1 MKLRQLIK
9 PLLLATPIWLASQGV
24 AYAGSWKVNLQDAD
38 IHAFINEV
46 ANITKSNFVPDPRIN
61 GRVTVISN
69 RPMNEEEIYQL
80 FLSVMQVNGIVAIE
94 KNGIV
99 ELKPDNFG
107 KQSGL
112 PVDLNGKARG
122 EDMVTRLVYLHN
134 MQASEVL
141 SAIRPLM
148 PQSAHAATV
157 PSVNALVLS
166 DRANNLNELMV
177 LVRSLDSAGDTNI
190 ATIPLRH
197 TDADRMMEL
206 ISKLIATG
214 DGQAGQTG
222 QVKVIA
228 DTSSDRLLVSG
239 SPDKIA
245 KIRSMV
251 TQIDTIPNKR
261 LSGMKV
267 FALNYANAPHV
278 ANILRALLT
287 GSSINS
293 SEQKSSLSKASL
305 SNSKKKTDA
314 SANNTQ
320 SVSTT
325 SSATPTSSVKSGSG
339 TTDKYGHHFSIIADE
354 TKNAIYV
361 NASGQTMAE
370 IEDFIKKIDTAEVQV
385 LIQAAIIEISGDDV
399 QQLGVQWALGNN
411 NSGYGFVNFD
421 NVGVSATGLA
431 SAVLAKKAGLGS
443 GISSA
448 ARTIAGALLG
458 LGSSKKSS
466 NGTSQF
472 YGAILQAIDKTT
484 SANLLSSPSIT
495 TLNHKQASLLV
506 GQNVPFVT
514 GSYTSGSSG
523 GSNPFQTVERQDVG
537 IQLNVIPHVGSDG
550 MVKLDVSQEV
560 SSVVKSNTTNIK
572 GLVTNKSFINTTVMA
587 KNGQTIALGGL
598 MRENNSKNRQKVP
611 ALGDVPVL
619 GRLFR
624 SDGKSTRKS
633 NLIIFLQP
641 TIIRNGGVIP
651 SVTQVDGDKMKVM
664 QLSIDKNGTIKQVPL
679 YNNQNSNQDWYRKEV
694 KLDSNT
700 SLMSLNPL
708 HSEDPTY
715 IFPKEVTFDYSSLLP
730 KKRVFNKQRNFVN
743 HTQEPM
749 PVAIPIEDNTGV
761 GMQPSSNSTEIR
773 KKLKNNN
780 QSINKN
786 DENKSINI
794 HQFDF

>member
-1 MKLRQLIK
+1 MKLHQLIK
-9 PLLLATPIWLASQGV
+9 PLLIATPIWLASQGL

-61 GRVTVISN
+61 GKVTVISN
-69 RPMNEEEIYQL
+69 RPMNEDEIYQL

-112 PVDLNGKARG
+112 PVDLSGKITG
-122 EDMVTRLVYLHN
+122 EDMITRLVYLQN
-134 MQASEVL
+134 TQASEVL

-148 PQSAHAATV
+148 PQSAHAAAV

-166 DRANNLNELMV
+166 DRANSLNELMV
-177 LVRSLDSAGDTNI
+177 LVNSLDTAGDSTV

-197 TDADRMMEL
+197 TDAERMMAL
-206 ISKLIATG
+206 ISKLISAG
-214 DGQAGQTG
+214 DGQASGLAS

-228 DTSSDRLLVSG
+228 DTTSDRLLVSG

-245 KIRSMV
+245 KIRNMV
-251 TQIDTIPNKR
+251 SQIDTIPNKR

-267 FALNYANAPHV
+267 FALNYADASHV

-293 SEQKSSLSKASL
+293 AEQQSSLAKASL
-305 SNSKKKTDA
+305 SNSKKNSNSST
-314 SANNTQ
+314 ANAP
-320 SVSTT
+320 SPSTPKPST
-325 SSATPTSSVKSGSG
+325 SINRGSSS
-339 TTDKYGHHFSIIADE
+339 TDKYGHHFSIIADE
-354 TKNAIYV
+354 TKNSIYI

-370 IEDFIKKIDTAEVQV
+370 IEEFIQKIDTAEVQV

-421 NVGVSATGLA
+421 NAGVSATGLA
-431 SAVLAKKAGLGS
+431 SAVLAKKAGLG
-443 GISSA
+443 GISKA
-448 ARTIAGALLG
+448 ASTIAGALLG
-458 LGSSKKSS
+458 IGNSKTSK
-466 NGTSQF
+466 NGNTQF

-560 SSVVKSNTTNIK
+560 SSVVKSNTTNIN

-598 MRENNSKNRQKVP
+598 MRENNSNNQQKVP
-611 ALGDVPVL
+611 ALGDVPFL

-624 SDGKSTRKS
+624 SDGQSNRKS

-641 TIIRNGGVIP
+641 TIIRNGGVVP
-651 SVTQVDGDKMKVM
+651 SVTEVDGDKIKVM
-664 QLSIDKNGTIKQVPL
+664 QLSIDRNGTIKQVPL
-679 YNNQNSNQDWYRKEV
+679 SGTQGWYGKKVNLTNNQN
-694 KLDSNT
+694 
-700 SLMSLNPL
+700 LMALNPVTSNESIINL
-708 HSEDPTY
+708 PTQQE
-715 IFPKEVTFDYSSLLP
+715 FFTDYVEPLQ
-730 KKRVFNKQRNFVN
+730 NKISKNK
-743 HTQEPM
+743 
-749 PVAIPIEDNTGV
+749 
-761 GMQPSSNSTEIR
+761 SNSAKIR
-773 KKLKNNN
+773 EQLKNNS
-780 QSINKN
+780 QPIN
-786 DENKSINI
+786 ENNEYQPINI
-794 HQFDF
+794 HKFQWK